1 MPHRAI
7 SKLPHEQIAPC
18 QPTLPFDAA
27 PIQEGLHQEIPG
39 LIRAELVQAI
49 KACTLSR
56 YQIAARLSELHGRD
70 ISKDMLDK
78 YTAESG
84 ENYRFPAE
92 LVAGFC
98 LVTGTAGLLHAIV
111 QPARHVAIP
120 LPNGKPVQDQDVRQ
134 ALLRLVKEVGEA
146 AAELEKDLQDR
157 QLSAQEIARLK
168 KEFNDVVQAAV
179 SALHQ
184 VETGHP
190 KIF

>member
-1 MPHRAI
+1 MTHRAI

-49 KACTLSR
+49 KACMLSR

-92 LVAGFC
+92 MVPGFC
-98 LVTGTAGLLHAIV
+98 LVTGTAGLLHVIA
-111 QPARHVAIP
+111 QPARHVAIQ
-120 LPNGKPVQDQDVRQ
+120 LPAGKSVPESDVQQ
-134 ALLRLVKEVGEA
+134 ALLRLVKEVGDA
-146 AAELEKDLQDR
+146 AAELAEDLKDKKLTADE
-157 QLSAQEIARLK
+157 LARLRR
-168 KEFNDVVQAAV
+168 EFQDVVQAAV
-179 SALHQ
+179 TALHQ
-184 VETGHP
+184 VEIGP
-190 KIF
+190 RKIF